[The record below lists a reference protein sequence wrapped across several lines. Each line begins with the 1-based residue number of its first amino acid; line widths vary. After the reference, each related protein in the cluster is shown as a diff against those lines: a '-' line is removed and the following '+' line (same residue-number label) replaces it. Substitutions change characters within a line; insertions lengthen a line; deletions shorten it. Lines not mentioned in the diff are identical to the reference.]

1 MVSTLYARKRTRQ
14 LSPMSPPIVPSNP
27 QTIKSSLIPPL
38 PMTPPYPGVDS
49 ASSSS
54 PHPSSVDMAI
64 HVIATER
71 AALENLER
79 VYSTNEL
86 ARNNMERAV
95 EQIANTINAGSKLIV
110 CGVGKSGKI
119 GEKVVATMNS
129 LGIYC
134 SFLHPTEA
142 LHGDLGMVRP
152 TDTVLFI
159 TYSGKTSELLL
170 VLPHLPSTTSVI
182 VITAYKQPSSCP
194 LLAGSSNANTILLP
208 SPIHEPEEVSFGVCA
223 PTSSTTVA
231 LAVGDALALAVA
243 RRLHTT
249 PGRGPAEVFKGYH
262 PGGAIGA
269 AAAAAASTS
278 ISGSSTPLT
287 STSTTPSQSM
297 SVNGIPD
304 DHESSLP
311 PAGTTLCRSITD
323 IMIPAEL
330 IPTASPRNGYPLRVV
345 DVMRASLRGSTSQ
358 PWAFIRPGYIVSP
371 RRLRSMVACNDP
383 EDSIENVDR
392 DMSIGHQS
400 EEWVRVPSTS
410 TVDNVRQ
417 TLDRQKQ
424 TNIASPSNI
433 ATKRDSEGNTVH
445 RKRRVISVIN
455 EMTNTVVGFAEE
467 EDLEQSED
475 MFK

>member
-1 MVSTLYARKRTRQ
+1 MVSTFYARKRTRQ
-14 LSPMSPPIVPSNP
+14 LSPMSPPIVASNP

-38 PMTPPYPGVDS
+38 PMTPPDPDVDS

-54 PHPSSVDMAI
+54 PHPSSVDTAI

-170 VLPHLPSTTSVI
+170 VLPHLPPTTSVI
-182 VITAYKQPSSCP
+182 VITTYKQPSSCP

-297 SVNGIPD
+297 SVNGIQD
-304 DHESSLP
+304 ESEPSLP
-311 PAGTTLCRSITD
+311 PAETTLCRSITD

-345 DVMRASLRGSTSQ
+345 DVMRASLQGSTSK

-383 EDSIENVDR
+383 EDSIENVDL
-392 DMSIGHQS
+392 DMSIGQQI
-400 EEWVRVPSTS
+400 EEWIRVPSTS

-417 TLDRQKQ
+417 TLGRPKQ
-424 TNIASPSNI
+424 NNIASPLN
-433 ATKRDSEGNTVH
+433 AAMKRDSEGNTVH

-467 EDLEQSED
+467 EDLEHSED

>member
-1 MVSTLYARKRTRQ
+1 MVSTFYARKRTRQ
-14 LSPMSPPIVPSNP
+14 LSPMSPPIVASNP

-38 PMTPPYPGVDS
+38 PMTPPDPDVDS

-54 PHPSSVDMAI
+54 PHPSSVDTAI

-86 ARNNMERAV
+86 ARNNMDELWNRLPTLSMRIQADW
-95 EQIANTINAGSKLIV
+95 
-110 CGVGKSGKI
+110 
-119 GEKVVATMNS
+119 
-129 LGIYC
+129 IYC

-170 VLPHLPSTTSVI
+170 VLPHLPPTTSVI

-297 SVNGIPD
+297 SVNGIQD
-304 DHESSLP
+304 ESEPSLP
-311 PAGTTLCRSITD
+311 PAETTLCRSITD

-345 DVMRASLRGSTSQ
+345 DVMRASLQGSTSK

-392 DMSIGHQS
+392 DMSIGQQI
-400 EEWVRVPSTS
+400 EEWIRVPSTS

-417 TLDRQKQ
+417 TLGRQKQ
-424 TNIASPSNI
+424 NNIASPLN
-433 ATKRDSEGNTVH
+433 AAMKRDSEGNTVH

-467 EDLEQSED
+467 EDLEHSED

>member
-152 TDTVLFI
+152 VSPTVFFFFLF
-159 TYSGKTSELLL
+159 SGICSLLL
-170 VLPHLPSTTSVI
+170 DMNVVLI
-182 VITAYKQPSSCP
+182 
-194 LLAGSSNANTILLP
+194 
-208 SPIHEPEEVSFGVCA
+208 
-223 PTSSTTVA
+223 
-231 LAVGDALALAVA
+231 
-243 RRLHTT
+243 
-249 PGRGPAEVFKGYH
+249 RG
-262 PGGAIGA
+262 
-269 AAAAAASTS
+269 
-278 ISGSSTPLT
+278 LT
-287 STSTTPSQSM
+287 
-297 SVNGIPD
+297 
-304 DHESSLP
+304 
-311 PAGTTLCRSITD
+311 
-323 IMIPAEL
+323 
-330 IPTASPRNGYPLRVV
+330 
-345 DVMRASLRGSTSQ
+345 
-358 PWAFIRPGYIVSP
+358 
-371 RRLRSMVACNDP
+371 
-383 EDSIENVDR
+383 
-392 DMSIGHQS
+392 
-400 EEWVRVPSTS
+400 
-410 TVDNVRQ
+410 
-417 TLDRQKQ
+417 
-424 TNIASPSNI
+424 
-433 ATKRDSEGNTVH
+433 
-445 RKRRVISVIN
+445 
-455 EMTNTVVGFAEE
+455 
-467 EDLEQSED
+467 
-475 MFK
+475 

>member
-1 MVSTLYARKRTRQ
+1 M
-14 LSPMSPPIVPSNP
+14 
-27 QTIKSSLIPPL
+27 
-38 PMTPPYPGVDS
+38 
-49 ASSSS
+49 
-54 PHPSSVDMAI
+54 
-64 HVIATER
+64 
-71 AALENLER
+71 
-79 VYSTNEL
+79 
-86 ARNNMERAV
+86 
-95 EQIANTINAGSKLIV
+95 
-110 CGVGKSGKI
+110 
-119 GEKVVATMNS
+119 
-129 LGIYC
+129 
-134 SFLHPTEA
+134 
-142 LHGDLGMVRP
+142 
-152 TDTVLFI
+152 
-159 TYSGKTSELLL
+159 
-170 VLPHLPSTTSVI
+170 
-182 VITAYKQPSSCP
+182 ITAYKQPSSCP

-304 DHESSLP
+304 ESEPSLP
-311 PAGTTLCRSITD
+311 PAETTLCRSITD

-345 DVMRASLRGSTSQ
+345 DVMRASLQGSTSK

-392 DMSIGHQS
+392 DMSIGQQI
-400 EEWVRVPSTS
+400 EEWIRVPSTS

-417 TLDRQKQ
+417 TLGRPKQ
-424 TNIASPSNI
+424 NNIASPLN
-433 ATKRDSEGNTVH
+433 AAMKRDSEGNTVH
-445 RKRRVISVIN
+445 HKRRVISVIN

-467 EDLEQSED
+467 EDLEHSED

>member
-1 MVSTLYARKRTRQ
+1 MVSTLYSRKRVRQ
-14 LSPMSPPIVPSNP
+14 LSPMSPPIAPLNP
-27 QTIKSSLIPPL
+27 HSIKSNLIPPL
-38 PMTPPYPGVDS
+38 PMTPPEPDIDS
-49 ASSSS
+49 ASSAA
-54 PHPSSVDMAI
+54 PHPPPIDTAI

-79 VYSTNEL
+79 VYTTNDL
-86 ARNNMERAV
+86 ARNNLERAV

-182 VITAYKQPSSCP
+182 VITAHKQPSSCP
-194 LLAGSSNANTILLP
+194 LLAGSNSENTILLP

-243 RRLHTT
+243 RRLHTS
-249 PGRGPAEVFKGYH
+249 PGRGPAEIFKGYH

-269 AAAAAASTS
+269 AAAAAASS
-278 ISGSSTPLT
+278 SVSGTTTPLT
-287 STSTTPSQSM
+287 STSSTPSRSM
-297 SVNGIPD
+297 SLAGLQDEP
-304 DHESSLP
+304 EPGLP
-311 PAGTTLCRSITD
+311 ASKGVSAQRITD
-323 IMIPAEL
+323 FVTPVGT
-330 IPTASPRNGYPLRVV
+330 IPTASPKPGSPLRVV
-345 DVMRASLRGSTSQ
+345 DIMRAALRGFTSK
-358 PWAFIRPGYIVSP
+358 PWAFLRPGYIISP
-371 RRLRSMVACNDP
+371 HQVRNLVACNDP
-383 EDSIENVDR
+383 DDSIEDIDR
-392 DMSIGHQS
+392 EVPIGHKS
-400 EEWVRVPSTS
+400 EEWVSVPNTS
-410 TVDNVRQ
+410 TVGDVRRI
-417 TLDRQKQ
+417 LDQHER
-424 TNIASPSNI
+424 SNS
-433 ATKRDSEGNTVH
+433 AKTPTKRDSEGNTVH
-445 RKRRVISVIN
+445 MRRNIISVVN
-455 EMTNTVVGFAEE
+455 ETTNEIVGFVEE
-467 EDLEQSED
+467 EDIQHSD
-475 MFK
+475 YMVK